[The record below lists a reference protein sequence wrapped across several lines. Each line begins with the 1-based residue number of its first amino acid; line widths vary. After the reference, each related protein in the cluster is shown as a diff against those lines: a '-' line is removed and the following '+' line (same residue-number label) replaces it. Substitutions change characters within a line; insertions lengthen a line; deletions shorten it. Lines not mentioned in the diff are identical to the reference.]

1 MPGKAIEITSA
12 EKAPTINRR
21 DSSLL
26 NLPCPITFSL
36 IKDTPSA
43 IRKVRKLNDSEINE
57 KKALNVKHEESVTI
71 NKGMVSVSKMLR
83 AKQDKVEASSF
94 FRLGKLP

>member
-12 EKAPTINRR
+12 EKVPIINRR
-21 DSSLL
+21 DSCLL

-36 IKDTPSA
+36 TKDTPSA
-43 IRKVRKLNDSEINE
+43 IRRVKRLNDSEIKE
-57 KKALNVKHEESVTI
+57 KKTLNVKDEESVTI

-83 AKQDKVEASSF
+83 
-94 FRLGKLP
+94 GK